1 MVNFMKQILKSVKNF
16 IKETDKILLFLCL
29 VTSLFGSTMVLSAT
43 LHTAAEGVRFTRDFK
58 VMIAAVCVG
67 LIAAVII
74 SAIDYEFIM
83 KIWPIIA
90 AVSIALM
97 LLLFVPGVGVGP
109 AERPDAKTWISLA
122 GGRIFFQPSEI
133 VKIGFIITFGV
144 HLQKV
149 KGNINHVLTLIP
161 LAIHALIPIV
171 LVVKSGDMGSALVFM
186 IITIVMLFV
195 AGLHWLYFVAGCVL
209 VLAALPLAWIFL
221 LENIQK
227 SRFLALIY
235 PDLYPDVIYQQER
248 GLAAIGGGGLTGQG
262 LFKGN
267 FTQLGI
273 VPESQNDMVFSVVGE
288 ELGFVGCVIALLL
301 LTLIVIRIARTG
313 KHDKVGNTKVMC
325 YGVVAMIA
333 GQVIINIGMCL
344 QLLPVIGITLPF
356 FSAGGSSNLC
366 LYLGVGLILSFY
378 RYNQQRDIIDV
389 GFANID
395 NPFKDN

>member
-1 MVNFMKQILKSVKNF
+1 MKQILKSVRIF
-16 IKETDKILLFLCL
+16 IKETDKILLILCA
-29 VTSLFGSTMVLSAT
+29 VTSLFGSVMVLSAT
-43 LHTAAEGVRFTRDFK
+43 LHSAAEGVRFTRDFK
-58 VMIAAVCVG
+58 VMLAAVCAG
-67 LIAAVII
+67 LAVALII
-74 SAIDYEFIM
+74 SVIDYEFIM
-83 KIWPIIA
+83 KMWPLVA
-90 AVSIALM
+90 AVSIGLM

-122 GGRIFFQPSEI
+122 GGKIFFQPSEI

-144 HLQKV
+144 HLEKV
-149 KGNINHVLTLIP
+149 KSNINHILTLIP
-161 LAIHALIPIV
+161 LAIHALIPIL
-171 LVVKSGDMGSALVFM
+171 LVMKSGDMGSALIFV
-186 IITIVMLFV
+186 IITIAMLFV
-195 AGLHWLYFVAGCVL
+195 SGLHWLYFVAGGISL
-209 VLAALPLAWIFL
+209 LAALPLAWIFL

-235 PDLYPDVIYQQER
+235 PELYPDVIYQQER

-267 FTQLGI
+267 YTQLGI
-273 VPESQNDMVFSVVGE
+273 VPESENDMIFSVVGE
-288 ELGFVGCVIALLL
+288 ELGLVGCVTALFLL
-301 LTLIVIRIARTG
+301 SFIVIRIARTG
-313 KHDKVGNTKVMC
+313 RLDKVGNTKVMC

-344 QLLPVIGITLPF
+344 ELLPVIGITLPF

-366 LYLGVGLILSFY
+366 LYLAIGLIMSFY
-378 RYNQQRDIIDV
+378 RYNQQRDIIDI

>member
-1 MVNFMKQILKSVKNF
+1 MKQLLKSVKNF
-16 IKETDKILLFLCL
+16 IKETDKILLFLCA

-58 VMIAAVCVG
+58 VMLAAVCLG
-67 LIAAVII
+67 ILAALFI
-74 SAIDYEFIM
+74 SVIDYEFIIKM
-83 KIWPIIA
+83 WPLIA
-90 AVSIALM
+90 AVSVGLM

-109 AERPDAKTWISLA
+109 PERPDAKTWISLL
-122 GGRIFFQPSEI
+122 GGKIFFQPSEI
-133 VKIGFIITFGV
+133 VKIGYIITFGV
-144 HLQKV
+144 HLEKV
-149 KGNINHVLTLIP
+149 KSNINHPLTLVF
-161 LAIHALIPIV
+161 LAIHALIPIG
-171 LVVKSGDMGSALVFM
+171 LVIKSGDMGSALVFI
-186 IITIVMLFV
+186 IITAAMLFV
-195 AGLHWLYFVAGCVL
+195 AGVHWLYFVAGGIL
-209 VLAALPLAWIFL
+209 ILAALPLAWIFL

-235 PDLYPDVIYQQER
+235 PELYPDVIYQQER

-267 FTQLGI
+267 YTQLGI
-273 VPESQNDMVFSVVGE
+273 VPESQNDMIFSVIGE
-288 ELGFVGCVIALLL
+288 ELGLVGCVLALLL
-301 LTLIVIRIARTG
+301 LTLIIIRIARTG
-313 KHDKVGNTKVMC
+313 KHDKVGDTKVMC

-366 LYLGVGLILSFY
+366 LYIAIGLIMSFY

-395 NPFKDN
+395 NPFRDN

>member
-1 MVNFMKQILKSVKNF
+1 MKQILKSVKNF

-58 VMIAAVCVG
+58 VMIAAVCIG
-67 LIAAVII
+67 IIAAVII

-90 AVSIALM
+90 AVSIGLM

-149 KGNINHVLTLIP
+149 KGNINHILTLIP

-195 AGLHWLYFVAGCVL
+195 AGLHWLYFVAGGVL

-235 PDLYPDVIYQQER
+235 PELYPDVIYQQER

-301 LTLIVIRIARTG
+301 LMLIVIRIARTG

-366 LYLGVGLILSFY
+366 LYLAIGLILSFY
-378 RYNQQRDIIDV
+378 RYNQQRDIIDI

>member
-1 MVNFMKQILKSVKNF
+1 MKQLLKSVKNF
-16 IKETDKILLFLCL
+16 IKETDKILLFLCTL
-29 VTSLFGSTMVLSAT
+29 TSLFGSTMVLSAT

-58 VMIAAVCVG
+58 VMLAAVCIGIV
-67 LIAAVII
+67 AALFI
-74 SAIDYEFIM
+74 SVIDYEFII
-83 KIWPIIA
+83 KIWPLIA
-90 AVSIALM
+90 AVSVGLM

-109 AERPDAKTWISLA
+109 LERPDAKTWISLL
-122 GGRIFFQPSEI
+122 GGKIFFQPSEI

-144 HLQKV
+144 HLEKV
-149 KGNINHVLTLIP
+149 KANINHPLTLVF
-161 LAIHALIPIV
+161 LAIHALIPIG
-171 LVVKSGDMGSALVFM
+171 LVMKSGDMGSALVFI
-186 IITIVMLFV
+186 IITAAMLFV
-195 AGLHWLYFVAGCVL
+195 AGLHWLYFAAGGVL
-209 VLAALPLAWIFL
+209 ILAALPLAWIFL

-235 PDLYPDVIYQQER
+235 PELYPDVIYQQEL

-267 FTQLGI
+267 YTQIGI
-273 VPESQNDMVFSVVGE
+273 VPESQNDMIFSAIGE
-288 ELGFVGCVIALLL
+288 ELGLVGCVLALLL
-301 LTLIVIRIARTG
+301 LTLIIIRIARTG
-313 KHDKVGNTKVMC
+313 KHDKVGDTKVMC

-366 LYLGVGLILSFY
+366 LYIAIGLIMSFY

-395 NPFKDN
+395 NPFRDN

>member
-1 MVNFMKQILKSVKNF
+1 MKQILKSVRNF
-16 IKETDKILLFLCL
+16 IKETDKILLILCA
-29 VTSLFGSTMVLSAT
+29 VTSLFGSVMVLSAT

-58 VMIAAVCVG
+58 VMLAAVCAG
-67 LIAAVII
+67 LAVALII
-74 SAIDYEFIM
+74 SVIDYEFIM
-83 KIWPIIA
+83 KMWPLVA
-90 AVSIALM
+90 AVSIGLM

-109 AERPDAKTWISLA
+109 AERPDAKTWISLL
-122 GGRIFFQPSEI
+122 GGKIFFQPSEI

-144 HLQKV
+144 HLEKV
-149 KGNINHVLTLIP
+149 KSNINHILTLIP
-161 LAIHALIPIV
+161 LAIHALIPIA
-171 LVVKSGDMGSALVFM
+171 LVMKSGDMGSALVFV
-186 IITIVMLFV
+186 IITVAMLFV
-195 AGLHWLYFVAGCVL
+195 SGLHWLYFVAGGISL
-209 VLAALPLAWIFL
+209 LAALPLAWIFL

-235 PDLYPDVIYQQER
+235 PELYPDVIYQQER

-267 FTQLGI
+267 YTQLGI
-273 VPESQNDMVFSVVGE
+273 VPESENDMIFSVVGE
-288 ELGFVGCVIALLL
+288 ELGLVGCVAALFL

-313 KHDKVGNTKVMC
+313 SLDKVGNTKVMC

-344 QLLPVIGITLPF
+344 ELLPVIGITLPF

-366 LYLGVGLILSFY
+366 LYLAIGLIMSFY
-378 RYNQQRDIIDV
+378 RYNQQRDIIDI

-395 NPFKDN
+395 NPFRDN

>member
-1 MVNFMKQILKSVKNF
+1 MKQILKSVKNF
-16 IKETDKILLFLCL
+16 IKETDKILLFLCA
-29 VTSLFGSTMVLSAT
+29 VTSFFGATMVLSAT

-58 VMIAAVCVG
+58 VMLIAICAG
-67 LIAAVII
+67 LIAAVLI
-74 SAIDYEFIM
+74 SVIDYEFIM
-83 KIWPIIA
+83 KMWPIVA
-90 AVSIALM
+90 AVSIGLM

-122 GGRIFFQPSEI
+122 GGSIFFQPSEI

-144 HLQKV
+144 HLEKV
-149 KGNINHVLTLIP
+149 KANINHLLTLIP
-161 LAIHALIPIV
+161 LAIHALIPIA
-171 LVVKSGDMGSALVFM
+171 LVIKSGDMGSALVFM
-186 IITIVMLFV
+186 IITIAMLFV
-195 AGLHWLYFVAGCVL
+195 SGLHWLYFVAGGVL
-209 VLAALPLAWIFL
+209 VLASLPLLWIFL

-235 PDLYPDVIYQQER
+235 PELYPDVIYQQER

-267 FTQLGI
+267 YTQLGL
-273 VPESQNDMVFSVVGE
+273 VPESQNDMIFSVVGE

-344 QLLPVIGITLPF
+344 ELLPVIGITLPF

-366 LYLGVGLILSFY
+366 LYIAVGLIMSFY
-378 RYNQQRDIIDV
+378 RYNQQRDIIDI

-395 NPFKDN
+395 NPFRDN